1 MIFLIGVLVFSESKY
16 IKKYKKRLSM
26 LNYELKRLSQEV
38 RKTFSQKYKKAMI
51 NVFNSWIFSK
61 DK

>member
-1 MIFLIGVLVFSESKY
+1 
-16 IKKYKKRLSM
+16 M